1 MGGYSRFIRDQS
13 KTVALLRKGGGAGE
27 EMIQLHK
34 WFPFVFPS
42 PRDIKAEAVEK
53 RIERLEYE
61 HHLEVEAE
69 KMRKKVDEYDLE
81 LYNKRARENT
91 IDIEI
96 FSNKRHFD
104 KFV

>member
-1 MGGYSRFIRDQS
+1 
-13 KTVALLRKGGGAGE
+13 
-27 EMIQLHK
+27 MIQLHK

-53 RIERLEYE
+53 RIEKLEYE
-61 HHLEVEAE
+61 HKLVVEAE
-69 KMRKKVDEYDLE
+69 KMRKKVEEYDLE
-81 LYNKRARENT
+81 LYNKRARQNT